1 MQGADISPPYFVFFY
16 ESFQNVKK
24 QANTD
29 ILGITMTF
37 ISRK

>member
-1 MQGADISPPYFVFFY
+1 MQGADISPPYFIFFD

-29 ILGITMTF
+29 ILRITMTF
-37 ISRK
+37 IPKK